1 MSLDTEKI
9 EILLGDWPCKLP
21 ARTFEPFN
29 SLVIAF
35 LSELSVEILK
45 DSEIREFPDLA
56 SFAFFIRESNL
67 LRLSE
72 KHDIREIRKGRGMVF
87 HIAPSNVPLNFAYSL
102 VFSLLAGN
110 SNVIRLPSKDYY
122 QVSLITST
130 IKTLV
135 TKPQYLLISEL
146 VYFIRYGHD
155 KEVTQAISDFSDAR
169 VVWGGDGTIR
179 KIRESILP
187 LSAIDIGFRNKYSA
201 TIISAEKFLVTNSL
215 RIDDLARKFFTDAY
229 LFDQHGCSSPKL
241 VIWFGGESDI
251 REAKEIFWK
260 KVQCIAEAEYDLQ
273 QIHSVDKFV
282 EMCQLALQDPEI
294 VLIKNTNYLFRVS
307 VTPNNKLIGRFQGSN
322 GIFLET
328 SLPRLEEVPD
338 LLSEN
343 FQTLTYF
350 GFEKQELESI
360 VINLK
365 NAGLD
370 RIVPVGQAFNM
381 ETIWDGMDLVR
392 TLSRVI
398 DLK

>member
-146 VYFIRYGHD
+146 IYFIRYGHD
-155 KEVTQAISDFSDAR
+155 KEVTQAISDISDAR

-260 KVQCIAEAEYDLQ
+260 KVQYIAEAEYDLQ

-282 EMCQLALQDPEI
+282 EMSKIL
-294 VLIKNTNYLFRVS
+294 KLF
-307 VTPNNKLIGRFQGSN
+307 
-322 GIFLET
+322 
-328 SLPRLEEVPD
+328 
-338 LLSEN
+338 
-343 FQTLTYF
+343 
-350 GFEKQELESI
+350 
-360 VINLK
+360 
-365 NAGLD
+365 
-370 RIVPVGQAFNM
+370 
-381 ETIWDGMDLVR
+381 
-392 TLSRVI
+392 
-398 DLK
+398 